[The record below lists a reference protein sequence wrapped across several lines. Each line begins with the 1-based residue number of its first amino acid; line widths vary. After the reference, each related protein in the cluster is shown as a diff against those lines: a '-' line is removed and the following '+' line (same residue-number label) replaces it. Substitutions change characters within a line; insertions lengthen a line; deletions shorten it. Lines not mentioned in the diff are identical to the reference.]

1 MRCSSIVRKLS
12 SDPAAT
18 HLGIKSNLWNRVR
31 KALVVNPLVVFIFTF
46 YYNLFIMIFVGKKAN
61 STFV

>member
-12 SDPAAT
+12 GDPAAT

-31 KALVVNPLVVFIFTF
+31 KALVVNPLVFIYLF
-46 YYNLFIMIFVGKKAN
+46 LFIMISIGKKAH
-61 STFV
+61 